1 MRHGELSGASRH
13 GGWNLRRIFGVALL
27 LLAEVAL
34 VAAVSV
40 VSVTSTQAQFRDDPF
55 PFFGGRRQQNN
66 NRGFNPF
73 APFFNPNPRDN
84 RSQRRQRD
92 NREAVDYSHA
102 PKAKASDVAPTTK
115 ILVLGDSMADWL
127 AYGLEDAFSD
137 ASEIGVV
144 RKNKSGS
151 GLIRYESRGDAN
163 WASVAKTI
171 IAEEKPQY
179 IVMMLGLQDRRSIR
193 DRVVVRGANQTGT
206 GQNQKKNGE
215 GAAPQSLTPEALK
228 EKKSGADGSTTAE
241 LQGRVVETGPFQ
253 YRSEKWAA
261 VYIKRID
268 ETIAALKASGV
279 PVFWVGLP
287 SVRGTRSTS
296 DMRYLNDLFR
306 GSAEK
311 AGIVYVDLW
320 DGFVDENGR
329 FTSYGPDF
337 AGQTRRLRTSDGV
350 HFTKAGA
357 RKIAHYVEREIRR
370 SMTNRAIPVAL
381 PSQDEDLVPQVRPG
395 GPAPRPLAGPVVPLT
410 AATGV
415 ATELLGGA
423 SARTIKSDPVAVRV
437 LVNGEAIAAP
447 SGRAD
452 HYALPERQRPAV
464 AATPAGGN
472 ERNGSP
478 VALNNPNSNPRPSAL
493 PDSAKAPAPG
503 AAAAPSNAAEPEV
516 KNGVRIIRAP
526 RANPATTPSSNG
538 QSPAPGAR
546 IIQVPQSFAE
556 PAAKPGA
563 AASLTPA
570 TTPKPVA
577 AEARGQSGGDQGDA
591 SRRTVQRRQQSSPP
605 RRSPSPNWN
614 DSILRPPAPIGSGR

>member
-1 MRHGELSGASRH
+1 M
-13 GGWNLRRIFGVALL
+13 RRIFVVALL
-27 LLAEVAL
+27 LLAEVAV
-34 VAAVSV
+34 VATVSAVSV
-40 VSVTSTQAQFRDDPF
+40 MPSQAQFRDDPF
-55 PFFGGRRQQNN
+55 PFFGQRRPQPRRYD

-73 APFFNPNPRDN
+73 APFFSPNPRDN
-84 RSQRRQRD
+84 RSQRRQND
-92 NREAVDYSHA
+92 NRDSVDYSRA
-102 PKAKASDVAPTTK
+102 PKPKVSDVQPTTK

-137 ASEIGVV
+137 APEIGIV
-144 RKNKSGS
+144 RKDKIGS
-151 GLIRYESRGDAN
+151 GLIRYESRGDAT
-163 WASVAKTI
+163 WASVAKDI
-171 IAEEKPQY
+171 IAAEKPKY

-193 DRVVVRGANQTGT
+193 DKVVVRGGNQAGS
-206 GQNQKKNGE
+206 GQNKKQDDD
-215 GAAPQSLTPEALK
+215 GAEPQSLSPQAQK
-228 EKKSGADGSTTAE
+228 EKKSDDDDAAAGAS
-241 LQGRVVETGPFQ
+241 QGRTVETGPFQ

-311 AGIVYVDLW
+311 NGIVYVDIW
-320 DGFVDENGR
+320 DGFVSENGR

-370 SMTNRAIPVAL
+370 VMTNRAIPVAL
-381 PSQDEDLVPQVRPG
+381 PSQDEDLVPEVRPG

-423 SARTIKSDPVAVRV
+423 QARSVKSDPVAASV
-437 LVNGEAIAAP
+437 LVRGEAIAAP

-452 HYALPERQRPAV
+452 FYAMPNAVQPAV
-464 AATPAGGN
+464 ATGPAGG
-472 ERNGSP
+472 RGKGAAP
-478 VALNNPNSNPRPSAL
+478 VALNKANPQ
-493 PDSAKAPAPG
+493 PG
-503 AAAAPSNAAEPEV
+503 PAAPVAGVPAATPIAATTAAPDKATGGEP
-516 KNGVRIIRAP
+516 KNGIRIIRAP
-526 RANPATTPSSNG
+526 RANPDGANASDRANPG
-538 QSPAPGAR
+538 GGAR
-546 IIQVPQSFAE
+546 ILQVPQNFSEPTPTSNGATA
-556 PAAKPGA
+556 PAASSTPA
-563 AASLTPA
+563 AAPQPTA
-570 TTPKPVA
+570 T
-577 AEARGQSGGDQGDA
+577 EARAERDRGEDESN
-591 SRRTVQRRQQSSPP
+591 RRTVQRRQPP
-605 RRSPSPNWN
+605 ARRDPSPRWS